1 MARPTGRGRLTCEDC
16 FSIDVREWS
25 RRGLLRDGW
34 EFPWFG
40 NRGSMSVYIKADS
53 VVLSFNWQNPGEI
66 ASRSIEQRVP
76 IAHTVCHLGGRR
88 AWFCCTARSGGK
100 FCLRRVA
107 VLYSFGGSFACRRC
121 HGLAYASQQESPRF
135 RRISRARKIRTSL
148 GGSPNLFDNFPAK
161 PPRMHWRTYDRLRA
175 RGETADATAFAYF

>member
-1 MARPTGRGRLTCEDC
+1 MA
-16 FSIDVREWS
+16 
-25 RRGLLRDGW
+25 
-34 EFPWFG
+34 G
-40 NRGSMSVYIKADS
+40 NFRGSGIEAACLFTLKLNS

-76 IAHTVCHLGGRR
+76 IVHTVCHLGGRR